1 MHDGTVTDGDAFSYD
16 AGETRVRMQT
26 GQILNVGLVSNFDSL
41 DVPSKYR
48 PKQHG
53 AVPSKMNFSP
63 YRSGWSDEAIGPND
77 VFAMREIH
85 NPEYALS
92 DQ

>member
-26 GQILNVGLVSNFDSL
+26 DQILNVGFVSNLDSL
-41 DVPSKYR
+41 DVSSKHGT
-48 PKQHG
+48 KQHG
-53 AVPSKMNFSP
+53 AVPSKVNFSP
-63 YRSGWSDEAIGPND
+63 YRSGRGDEAIGPND